1 MRAVIAN
8 RSKNGAA
15 IRFSSDGDTDSHA
28 GETTGSE

>member
-15 IRFSSDGDTDSHA
+15 IRFFPDGDTDSHA